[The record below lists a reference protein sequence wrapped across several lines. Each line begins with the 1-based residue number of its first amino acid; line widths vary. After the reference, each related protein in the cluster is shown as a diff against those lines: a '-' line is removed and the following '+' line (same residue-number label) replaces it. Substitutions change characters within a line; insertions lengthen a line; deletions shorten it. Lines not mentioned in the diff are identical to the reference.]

1 MKAIANLSVLIIE
14 DNLGD
19 FTLIKDYLEEQIER
33 IEVSHAKNYA
43 EAIIILNNN
52 DLQLDVVL
60 LDLTL
65 PDKRGESLIK
75 DVVSCCPEIPVII
88 LTGFA
93 DVEFSI
99 KSLALKATDYLLKD
113 DITPTSLYKSIKY
126 NIERKKTSHALEE
139 SEKRYSTLFQLSPQP
154 MWIINLETL
163 HFLQVNNA
171 AILQYKFSEEEFLQ
185 MKLTDIFVDKSY
197 AADTAILHK
206 QIDDKKKI
214 YKGRHKHLNKSGEI
228 LEVDIYSSN
237 ITINDVACES
247 TIAIDVTEKVRLEHK
262 ITKAIIKTQEDER
275 YEIGTEL
282 HDNVCQI
289 LASSQLSLEMLK
301 DNVPNESIQWFHK
314 SKEFINL
321 ALEEIRSISHRLA
334 PSFFDYTTIEDTFKE
349 LLGTFN
355 LENKY
360 IIEVNIDFTKLKDQ
374 KNSDI
379 QLNLFRILQEQLRNI
394 SKYANAKNVKLN
406 ISIDDSNCI
415 MQISDDG
422 IGFDYNAV
430 KMGIGLANI
439 RRRTELFSGKMEL
452 ITSPG
457 NGCQLKVSLPMTTI

>member
-1 MKAIANLSVLIIE
+1 MKSIENLSLLIIE

-19 FTLIKDYLEEQIER
+19 FILIKNYLEEQIEN
-33 IEVSHAKNYA
+33 IELHHAKNYA
-43 EAIIILNNN
+43 DALTILNNK
-52 DLQLDVVL
+52 DILLDVVL

-75 DVVSCCPEIPVII
+75 DIVSNCPDLPVII
-88 LTGFA
+88 LTGFT
-93 DVEFSI
+93 DIEFSI
-99 KSLALKATDYLLKD
+99 KSLTLKVTDYLLKD

-126 NIERKKTSHALEE
+126 NIERKKSSRELEE

-154 MWIINLETL
+154 MWIINLKTL
-163 HFLQVNNA
+163 HFLQVNAA
-171 AILQYKFSEEEFLQ
+171 AILQYKYTEEEFLQ
-185 MKLTDIFVDKSY
+185 MKLTDIFLDNSVVD
-197 AADTAILHK
+197 DEPILQK
-206 QIDDKKKI
+206 QIEENRNI
-214 YKGRHKHLNKSGEI
+214 YKGRHKHYTKSGEI
-228 LEVDIYSSN
+228 IEVDIYSSPIN
-237 ITINDVACES
+237 INNIECES
-247 TIAIDVTEKVRLEHK
+247 NIAIDVTEKVRLEHK

-301 DNVPNESIQWFHK
+301 DSVSNENIQWLNK

-334 PSFFDYTTIEDTFKE
+334 PSFFDYTTIEETFNE
-349 LLGTFN
+349 LLNTFN

-360 IIEVNIDFTKLKDQ
+360 TIDVCIDFIKLKDQ

-379 QLNLFRILQEQLRNI
+379 QLNMYRILQEQLRNI
-394 SKYANAKNVKLN
+394 SKHANAKHIKLDI
-406 ISIDDSNCI
+406 ISEENNCI
-415 MQISDDG
+415 MKIIDDG
-422 IGFDYNAV
+422 IGFDYNTL

-439 RRRTELFSGKMEL
+439 RRRTELFSGKMQ
-452 ITSPG
+452 IISSPG
-457 NGCQLKVSLPMTTI
+457 NGCQLIVFLPISPM